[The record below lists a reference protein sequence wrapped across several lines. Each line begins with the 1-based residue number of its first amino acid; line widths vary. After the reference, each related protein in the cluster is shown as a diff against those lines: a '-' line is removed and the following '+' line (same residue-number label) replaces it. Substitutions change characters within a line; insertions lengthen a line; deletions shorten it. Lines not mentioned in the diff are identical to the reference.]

1 MNAQTAL
8 PRINIIIWGIYCT
21 ALSRTYNWE
30 KYFQHTCT
38 PDRVKSEKDR
48 DRKTLKVQ
56 GTHHELSRGVPPWH
70 VKSAKNLKKGS
81 PCECCK
87 YVNVKANVKSKRYS
101 RTVRDNANIFFI

>member
-1 MNAQTAL
+1 MKRLNAQTAL
-8 PRINIIIWGIYCT
+8 PRINIIIWGNGT
-21 ALSRTYNWE
+21 ALSRTNNWE

-70 VKSAKNLKKGS
+70 VKSAK
-81 PCECCK
+81 
-87 YVNVKANVKSKRYS
+87 KSEERLPL
-101 RTVRDNANIFFI
+101 